1 MPLNTA
7 GINAVLDQGNE
18 VTMWVGVGSGQT
30 AGDQTSAQRRQ
41 VTFSVASGVL
51 TDTGVPHD
59 YTGTPGAG
67 ATNALFFS
75 ASSAGTFYG
84 YDGLTG
90 DATFNAAGEYS
101 ITSLTVSGSST

>member
-1 MPLNTA
+1 MPLNQA

-18 VTMWVGVGSGQT
+18 VVMWVATGSGQT
-30 AGDQTSAQRRQ
+30 SGDQTSAQRRQ

-51 TDTGVPHD
+51 TDTAVPHAF
-59 YTGTPGAG
+59 TGTPGAG

-75 ASSAGTFYG
+75 ASSGGTFYG

-90 DATFNAAGEYS
+90 DTTFNAAGEYD
-101 ITSLTVSGSST
+101 ITSLTVTGSST